1 MKPNLI
7 ISDILKN
14 SWKAVQSQIW
24 VLIGLFIGY
33 CILSIILSL
42 FSLPA
47 QNSLPGIIIV
57 NLVSI
62 IISCLFYLGY
72 TKNLFQT
79 IDHIEPQFSAYGQ
92 QSKNIIIYF
101 IASLI
106 YAIIVLIGS
115 LFLIIPGI
123 YLALR
128 FQFFLAFIVEENAG
142 ITESLKRSWMITK
155 EHSMQLFLLMLAMAG
170 IILLGVIVFVIGIF
184 VAIPV
189 VYMMY
194 CYTFRTL
201 NTVQTEDIH

>member
-24 VLIGLFIGY
+24 VLVGLFIGY

-92 QSKNIIIYF
+92 QSQNIIIYF

-128 FQFFLAFIVEENAG
+128 LQFFLAFIVEEHSG
-142 ITESLKRSWMITK
+142 IIESLKRSWIITK
-155 EHSMQLFLLMLAMAG
+155 GHSMQLFLLMLAMAG
-170 IILLGVIVFVIGIF
+170 IILLGIIVFVIGIF

-194 CYTFRTL
+194 CYTFRAL